1 MEEEKI
7 YNMEN
12 KENGYYS
19 IDLVLYPLKIFVVI
33 DPTEKFLLSHFRDE
47 KIGEVKLP
55 PCWGDFNAEVY
66 SNIVFNKRTRLRG
79 ILMIIHSEDISSST
93 IVHETTHITNEIW
106 DNISEYNYGEEAN
119 AYLTEYIYKRI
130 YDVCKKHLEKIYRSK
145 KVIIKL

>member
-19 IDLVLYPLKIFVVI
+19 IDLVLYPLKIFIVI

-47 KIGEVKLP
+47 KKGEVKLP
-55 PCWGDFNAEVY
+55 PCWENFNAEVY
-66 SNIVFNKRTRLRG
+66 SIIGCNKRTRLRG
-79 ILMIIHSEDISSST
+79 ILLIIHSEDISSST

-119 AYLTEYIYKRI
+119 AYLTEYIYKNI
-130 YDVCKKHLEKIYRSK
+130 YNICKKHLEKINRSK